1 MRLRA
6 EGRGQRAEGQRARWP
21 FPFALC
27 PLPFALCLALGCG
40 DPPGTARIDFRR
52 RPEAGKAVATFQNG
66 SISDQELEQRFAEMS
81 PFARAR
87 YQTVEQ
93 KREYLDGL
101 LRFELLAQE
110 AARRGLTQ
118 DKEVVEN
125 FKKELVR
132 KLLRQELE
140 EKPLKVDPKDVA
152 AYYEKHKTDYV
163 KPAMTRL
170 VHVFVAKAN
179 KEKGERLLKEAQAM
193 APMDYAAF
201 ARLAKENSEEPRT
214 QPIEGDMRFLSDDE
228 LAAQYGPELVAA
240 AKELTQVGQVLPRLV
255 ETEKG
260 WHVIKLQGRQVALNL
275 SLEQVKT
282 SIENIL
288 ANEAKQARYREL
300 LESLKK
306 SANLYVDQGAL
317 AGVAVDPKAPTRD
330 ARGVVPGFI
339 PAPEGTT
346 R

>member
-1 MRLRA
+1 MEKHA
-6 EGRGQRAEGQRARWP
+6 RGVTRFVR
-21 FPFALC
+21 
-27 PLPFALCLALGCG
+27 LALVLGLSAACG
-40 DPPGTARIDFRR
+40 DAPGTVRLDLRR
-52 RPEAGKAVATFQNG
+52 RPEAGKAVATFTNG

-110 AARRGLTQ
+110 AARRGLAQ

-140 EKPLKVDPKDVA
+140 EKPISVSPQDVA
-152 AYYEKHKTDYV
+152 AYYEKHKSDYV

-170 VHVFVAKAN
+170 VHVFAKKEN
-179 KEKGERLLKEAQAM
+179 KDKAERVLKDALAL

-214 QPIEGDMRFLSDDE
+214 QPIEGDMRFLGDEE
-228 LAAQYGPELVAA
+228 LANQYGPELVPA

-255 ETEKG
+255 ETKDG
-260 WHVIKLQGRQVALNL
+260 FHVIKLQGRQVALNL
-275 SLEQVKT
+275 TLEQVKA

-306 SANLYVDQGAL
+306 SGNLQVDQGAL
-317 AGVAVDPKAPTRD
+317 ASVPVDPKAPTRD
-330 ARGVVPGFI
+330 ARGMVPGFI
-339 PAPEGTT
+339 PPPEGIT

>member
-1 MRLRA
+1 V
-6 EGRGQRAEGQRARWP
+6 
-21 FPFALC
+21 
-27 PLPFALCLALGCG
+27 LALVLVAGCG
-40 DPPGTARIDFRR
+40 EPPGTVRLDLRR
-52 RPEAGKAVATFQNG
+52 RPEAGKAVATFTNG
-66 SISDQELEQRFAEMS
+66 NISDKELEQRFAEMS

-110 AARRGLTQ
+110 AARRGLAQ

-140 EKPLKVDPKDVA
+140 EKPITVAPADVA
-152 AYYEKHKTDYV
+152 AYYEKHKSDYV

-170 VHVFVAKAN
+170 VHVFTTKEHQEKA
-179 KEKGERLLKEAQAM
+179 ERVLKDALSL

-201 ARLAKENSEEPRT
+201 ARLAKENSEEART
-214 QPIEGDMRFLSDDE
+214 QPIEGDMRFLGDDE
-228 LAAQYGPELVAA
+228 LAAQFGPELVPA

-255 ETEKG
+255 ETKDG
-260 WHVIKLQGRQVALNL
+260 FHVIKLQGRQVALNL
-275 SLEQVKT
+275 TLEQVKA

-288 ANEAKQARYREL
+288 SNEAKQARYRDL
-300 LESLKK
+300 LDTLKK
-306 SANLYVDQGAL
+306 GANLNVDQSAL
-317 AGVAVDPKAPTRD
+317 AGVQVDPKAPTRD
-330 ARGVVPGFI
+330 AKGVVPGFI
-339 PAPEGTT
+339 PPPEGAT

>member
-1 MRLRA
+1 MSLVQLLVLLSA
-6 EGRGQRAEGQRARWP
+6 
-21 FPFALC
+21 
-27 PLPFALCLALGCG
+27 CG
-40 DPPGTARIDFRR
+40 DPPGTVRLDLRR
-52 RPEAGKAVATFQNG
+52 RPEAGKAVATFTNG
-66 SISDQELEQRFAEMS
+66 SISDQDLEQRFAEMS

-110 AARRGLTQ
+110 AARRGLAQ

-132 KLLRQELE
+132 RLLRQELE
-140 EKPLKVDPKDVA
+140 EKPAQIPPAEVA
-152 AYYEKHKTDYV
+152 AYYEKHKSDYV

-170 VHVFVAKAN
+170 VHVFVTKDHKA
-179 KEKGERLLKEAQAM
+179 KGEEVLKQALAM

-214 QPIEGDMRFLSDDE
+214 QPIEGDMRFLGDDE
-228 LAAQYGPELVAA
+228 LGAQYGAELVPA

-260 WHVIKLQGRQVALNL
+260 FHVIKLQGRQVPLNL
-275 SLEQVKT
+275 TLEQVKG
-282 SIENIL
+282 SIEGIL
-288 ANEAKQARYREL
+288 ANEAKQARYKEL

-306 SANLYVDQGAL
+306 SSNVNVDQGAL
-317 AGVAVDPKAPTRD
+317 AGVNVDPKAPTRD
-330 ARGVVPGFI
+330 AKGVVPGFI
-339 PAPEGTT
+339 PPPEGVT

>member
-1 MRLRA
+1 M
-6 EGRGQRAEGQRARWP
+6 ART
-21 FPFALC
+21 L
-27 PLPFALCLALGCG
+27 LLLSLALACGCG

-52 RPEAGKAVATFQNG
+52 RPETGKAVATFQNG
-66 SISDQELEQRFAEMS
+66 SISDKDLEQRFLEMS

-110 AARRGLTQ
+110 AVRRGLAQ

-125 FKKELVR
+125 IKKELVR

-140 EKPLKVDPKDVA
+140 EKPIAVAPAEVA
-152 AYYEKHKTDYV
+152 AYYEKHKSDYV

-170 VHVFVAKAN
+170 VHVFLTREHQQK
-179 KEKGERLLKEAQAM
+179 AQAVLAAAQAL
-193 APMDYAAF
+193 APMDYAGF
-201 ARLAKENSEEPRT
+201 ARLAKENSQEPRT
-214 QPIEGDMRFLSDDE
+214 QPIEGDLRFLSDEE
-228 LAAQYGPELVAA
+228 LAAQFGSELVTA

-260 WHVIKLQGRQVALNL
+260 FHVIKLQGRQVALNL
-275 SLEQVKT
+275 TLEQVKA

-288 ANEAKQARYREL
+288 SNEAKQARYKEL

-306 SANLYVDQGAL
+306 SSNAQVDTAAL
-317 AGVAVDPKAPTRD
+317 AAVPVDPKAPTRD
-330 ARGVVPGFI
+330 AKGTVPGFI
-339 PAPEGTT
+339 PPPEGSH